1 MPFVDEQIT
10 SPGVPPCGAHTELA
24 DKAAR
29 FPVGEG
35 TADEVKAT
43 EEKKDGENGCNA
55 DGHEA
60 GQWRPE
66 VEMPCP
72 HGEKD
77 RQAPS
82 EEPAKQGEWAKDSV
96 NRDWR
101 HDGSGKVR
109 GTFRL
114 GKATDVYSPV
124 PSATGDVRQ
133 PFFVLSSRKEII
145 VYRCG
150 TGALA

>member
-1 MPFVDEQIT
+1 MSTIIPAVPLMIHEPCPFVDEQIT

-82 EEPAKQGEWAKDSV
+82 EEPAKQG
-96 NRDWR
+96 
-101 HDGSGKVR
+101 SGPR
-109 GTFRL
+109 
-114 GKATDVYSPV
+114 
-124 PSATGDVRQ
+124 
-133 PFFVLSSRKEII
+133 I
-145 VYRCG
+145 V
-150 TGALA
+150 

>member
-1 MPFVDEQIT
+1 MGVTTVVMAQRE
-10 SPGVPPCGAHTELA
+10 PGVPPCGVHTELA
-24 DKAAR
+24 DKTAR

-72 HGEKD
+72 HGEND

-96 NRDWR
+96 NRD
-101 HDGSGKVR
+101 
-109 GTFRL
+109 
-114 GKATDVYSPV
+114 
-124 PSATGDVRQ
+124 
-133 PFFVLSSRKEII
+133 
-145 VYRCG
+145 
-150 TGALA
+150 